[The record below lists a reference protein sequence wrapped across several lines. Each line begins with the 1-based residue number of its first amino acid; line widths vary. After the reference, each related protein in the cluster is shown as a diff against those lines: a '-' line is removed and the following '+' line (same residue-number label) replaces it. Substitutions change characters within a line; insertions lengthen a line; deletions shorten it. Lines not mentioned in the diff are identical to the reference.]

1 MNRLTPEQHALLQ
14 KIAADAKRKGGP
26 GSRKTAQAL
35 QAAGD
40 EIWRL
45 RRALDAGV
53 RRYADRREVQELEQS
68 RVESAAMDLAVELV
82 ETQQRLEAAGR
93 VNKELQQSLRS
104 LLSRNSKLEGKL
116 VTRAAALGAERG
128 VMAAVLDAKT
138 KEAAGLRASLAKQRG
153 RTAEAKA
160 DAAMA
165 RRGFNT
171 QVQLNTALRK
181 KLRDSNKAVLVG
193 QLGGGL
199 EVSPVTGR
207 PFEDTSGY
215 TPAAREAAGV
225 NPYTERKAEAQRAAA
240 ARWGAQ
246 VRGQQEGQL

>member
-26 GSRKTAQAL
+26 GSRKTVQAL

-45 RRALDAGV
+45 RRALDAGA

-82 ETQQRLEAAGR
+82 EARRDLAAAGE
-93 VNKELQQSLRS
+93 VNEDLHQSLRF
-104 LLSRNSKLEGKL
+104 LLTRNSKLEAKL

-128 VMAAVLDAKT
+128 AMAAALDAKT
-138 KEAAGLRASLAKQRG
+138 KEAAGLRASLAKQRA
-153 RTAEAKA
+153 RTKWAEA
-160 DAAMA
+160 DANRERSALRA
-165 RRGFNT
+165 Y
-171 QVQLNTALRK
+171 VQLNAGLRK
-181 KLRDSNKAVLVG
+181 KLRDSNKAVLAG

-199 EVSPVTGR
+199 EVQPMSGR

-215 TPAAREAAGV
+215 SDAARRAAG
-225 NPYTERKAEAQRAAA
+225 
-240 ARWGAQ
+240 
-246 VRGQQEGQL
+246 GQL